1 MEKGVFLQFRR
12 GTVMVAK
19 SHFFNRKLHSLLGV
33 IPVGIFLVQH
43 LFINHFILYSPESFN
58 RASQFMES
66 LPLKIFL
73 ETFFIF
79 LPLLYHAIYGLY
91 IAFQAKNNVGNYGYF
106 RNVMFMLQRVTGV
119 ILVIFI
125 AWHVWETRIA
135 VALGANVN
143 AQMMIDILSQPVMLA
158 FYIVG
163 VVAAAFHFANGM
175 WSFCVTWGITV
186 GPKAQRIST
195 YVWMALFA
203 VLAVGGIL
211 IAVEFA
217 TLA

>member
-1 MEKGVFLQFRR
+1 
-12 GTVMVAK
+12 MVAK

-33 IPVGIFLVQH
+33 IPVGIFLMQH

-211 IAVEFA
+211 IAIEFA